1 MAESVLNFDWH
12 YNNNSGDYELSWEHT
27 LGAGPLLIGISDN
40 QFLDSG
46 DCTDIGNATSHIFGG
61 SLNAYYVAI
70 YKPATDG
77 ITKIKIYPPGLLM
90 RGYQD
95 ATIGKDNI
103 LYIAYGPYLLKI
115 QLRFDFCKVINGKV
129 YTKELYNRLGVF

>member
-1 MAESVLNFDWH
+1 MPESILNFNWQ
-12 YNNNSGDYELSWEHT
+12 YNNGNYELSWDLIPEV
-27 LGAGPLLIGISDN
+27 GALFIGKDDN
-40 QFLDSG
+40 RFLDSG
-46 DCTDIGNATSHIFGG
+46 DCDDIGNATSHIFGG
-61 SLNAYYVAI
+61 DLNAYYIAI
-70 YKPATDG
+70 YKPATGG

-103 LYIAYGPYLLKI
+103 LYIAYGPYLLRI

-129 YTKELYNRLGVF
+129 YTKELYNRLRVF

>member
-1 MAESVLNFDWH
+1 MADAILDFSWH
-12 YNNNSGDYELSWEHT
+12 YNNYTGDYELSWIHT
-27 LGAGPLLIGISDN
+27 SGAGALSIGISDS
-40 QFLDSG
+40 QFLDFA
-46 DCTDIGNATSHIFGG
+46 DCDNIGNATSYIFSGD
-61 SLNAYYVAI
+61 LNAYYIAI

-77 ITKIKIYPPGLLM
+77 VTKIKIYPPGLLM

-103 LYIAYGPYLLKI
+103 LYIAYGTCLLKI

>member
-1 MAESVLNFDWH
+1 MAEAILDFNWH
-12 YNNNSGDYELSWEHT
+12 YNNNNGNYELSWENT
-27 LGAGPLLIGISDN
+27 PELGPLLIGKDDN
-40 QFLDSG
+40 RFLDSE
-46 DCTDIGNATSHIFGG
+46 DCDNIGNATFHIFGG
-61 SLNAYYVAI
+61 NLNAYYIAI

-103 LYIAYGPYLLKI
+103 LYIAYGPYLLRI

-129 YTKELYNRLGVF
+129 YTKELYNRLRVF

>member
-1 MAESVLNFDWH
+1 MADAVLNFSWH
-12 YNNNSGDYELSWEHT
+12 YNNNNGDYELSWEHAP
-27 LGAGPLLIGISDN
+27 GAGALFIGISDS

-46 DCTDIGNATSHIFGG
+46 DCGNIGNATSHTFGG
-61 SLNAYYVAI
+61 NLNAYYIAI
-70 YKPATDG
+70 YKTDAA
-77 ITKIKIYPPGLLM
+77 TKIKIYPPGLLM

-103 LYIAYGPYLLKI
+103 LYIAYGVWLLKI

-129 YTKELYNRLGVF
+129 YTKEQYNRLRTF